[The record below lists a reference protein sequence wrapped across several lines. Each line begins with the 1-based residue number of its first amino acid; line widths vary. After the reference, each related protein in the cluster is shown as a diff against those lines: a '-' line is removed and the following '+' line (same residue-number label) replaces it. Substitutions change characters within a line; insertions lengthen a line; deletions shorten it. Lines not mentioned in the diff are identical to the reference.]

1 MSPNRLQ
8 ANLSFR
14 FRRLLSGDP
23 NGVPPWLAVVAEG
36 NEAGYFLPTDAPW
49 LVHGGF
55 GTLVGGIRALLVQ
68 ALHPGTL
75 RGVMDH
81 SRYAEDPLGRLSGTI
96 RWLTVTT
103 FASQKA
109 VATEAGRVNR
119 MHKRVVGSYEASDGT
134 SVAYRAA
141 DPDLLMWVHI
151 AFMES
156 FLVAHQMYCAD
167 PVPAGTAAS
176 GADNYIAQW
185 SVAVAPLGLA
195 TCPMSQAE
203 LDAAIAD
210 FLNRDILRCDDRTR
224 QVVAF
229 LRRPPL
235 PGATKI
241 AYRLLFAAAVTSLRP
256 EYRTLLGLRATPRW
270 IIVPV
275 TRVALRL
282 IKLAVGPH
290 SPIEQAARDR
300 LARAGVISA

>member
-23 NGVPPWLAVVAEG
+23 DGVPPWLTVVAAGDEP
-36 NEAGYFLPTDAPW
+36 GYFVPSDAPW

-103 FASQKA
+103 FGSKTA
-109 VATEAGRVNR
+109 VASEAGRVNR
-119 MHKRVVGSYEASDGT
+119 MHKRVVGIYEARDGAEV
-134 SVAYRAA
+134 SYRAA
-141 DPDLLMWVHI
+141 DPDLLLWVHI

-156 FLVAHQMYCAD
+156 FLVAHQTFCAEAI
-167 PVPAGTAAS
+167 PAGNASS

-195 TCPMSQAE
+195 KCPMSQSE
-203 LDAAIAD
+203 LDVAIAD
-210 FLNRDILRCDDRTR
+210 FIDRGVLRSDERTR
-224 QVVAF
+224 QVVEF

-241 AYRLLFAAAVTSLRP
+241 AYRLLFAAAVVSLRP
-256 EYRTLLGLRATPRW
+256 EYRRLLGLRAGPRW

-282 IKLAVGPH
+282 IKLAVGPE
-290 SPIEQAARDR
+290 SPVEQAARDR
-300 LARAGVISA
+300 LVRAGVI

>member
-1 MSPNRLQ
+1 VSPNRLQ

-23 NGVPPWLAVVAEG
+23 DGVPPWLAVVAEG
-36 NEAGYFLPTDAPW
+36 DEPGYFVASDAPW

-103 FASQKA
+103 FASKAA
-109 VATEAGRVNR
+109 VATEAERVNR
-119 MHKRVVGSYEASDGT
+119 MHKRVVGTYEGSDGT
-134 SVAYRAA
+134 EVSYRAA
-141 DPDLLMWVHI
+141 DPDLLLWVHI

-156 FLVAHQMYCAD
+156 FLVAHQTFCTE
-167 PVPAGTAAS
+167 PIPAGNAAS

-185 SVAVAPLGLA
+185 SVAVAPLGLVA
-195 TCPMSQAE
+195 CPMNQAE
-203 LDAAIAD
+203 LDVAIAD
-210 FLNRDILRCDDRTR
+210 FINRGILRSDDRTR

-256 EYRTLLGLRATPRW
+256 EYRKLLGLRAAPRW
-270 IIVPV
+270 LIVPA
-275 TRVALRL
+275 TRAALRL
-282 IKLAVGPH
+282 IKLAVGPE
-290 SPIEQAARDR
+290 SPVEQAARDR
-300 LARAGVISA
+300 LARAGII

>member
-1 MSPNRLQ
+1 MSPTRVQ

-36 NEAGYFLPTDAPW
+36 NDPGYFLPTDAPW
-49 LVHGGF
+49 VVHGGF

-81 SRYAEDPLGRLSGTI
+81 SRYAQDPLGRLSGTI

-103 FASQKA
+103 FASQRA
-109 VATEAGRVNR
+109 VAIEAQRVNR
-119 MHKRVVGSYEASDGT
+119 MHKRVVGTYAASDGT
-134 SVAYRAA
+134 DVPYRAA
-141 DPDLLMWVHI
+141 DEDLLLWVHI

-156 FLVAHQMYCAD
+156 FLVAHQMYCAE
-167 PVPAGTAAS
+167 PIPAGTAPT
-176 GADNYIAQW
+176 GADNYIGQW

-195 TCPMSQAE
+195 TCPMTQHAVDAE
-203 LDAAIAD
+203 IAG
-210 FLNRDILRCDDRTR
+210 FIERGVLRSDERTK

-235 PGATKI
+235 PGATQI

-256 EYRTLLGLRATPRW
+256 EYRRLLGLRAAPRW
-270 IIVPV
+270 IIVPA

-282 IKLAVGPH
+282 IKLAVGPE
-290 SPIEQAARDR
+290 SPVEQAARDR
-300 LARAGVISA
+300 LARAGIL

>member
-8 ANLSFR
+8 ENLSFR

-23 NGVPPWLAVVAEG
+23 DGVPPWLAVVAAGDEP
-36 NEAGYFLPTDAPW
+36 GYFVPSDAPW

-103 FASQKA
+103 FASKTA

-119 MHKRVVGSYEASDGT
+119 MHKRVVGTYEASDGAEV
-134 SVAYRAA
+134 SYRAA
-141 DPDLLMWVHI
+141 DPDLLLWVHI

-156 FLVAHQMYCAD
+156 FLVAHETFCAE
-167 PVPAGTAAS
+167 PIPAGDAAS

-195 TCPMSQAE
+195 TCPMNQAE
-203 LDAAIAD
+203 LDTAIAD
-210 FLNRDILRCDDRTR
+210 FIDRGILRSDERTR

-241 AYRLLFAAAVTSLRP
+241 AYRLLFAAAVVSLRP
-256 EYRTLLGLRATPRW
+256 EYRRLLGLRAGPRW

-282 IKLAVGPH
+282 IKLAVGPE
-290 SPIEQAARDR
+290 SPVEQAARDR
-300 LARAGVISA
+300 LKRAGIISL

>member
-23 NGVPPWLAVVAEG
+23 DGVPPWLAVVAAGDEP
-36 NEAGYFLPTDAPW
+36 GYFVPSDAPW

-103 FASQKA
+103 FASKTA

-119 MHKRVVGSYEASDGT
+119 MHKRVVGTYEASDGAEV
-134 SVAYRAA
+134 SYRAA
-141 DPDLLMWVHI
+141 DPDLLLWVHI

-156 FLVAHQMYCAD
+156 FLVAHETFCAE
-167 PVPAGTAAS
+167 PIPAGGAAS

-195 TCPMSQAE
+195 TCPMNQAE
-203 LDAAIAD
+203 LDTAIAD
-210 FLNRDILRCDDRTR
+210 FIDRGILRSDERTR

-235 PGATKI
+235 PGATKF
-241 AYRLLFAAAVTSLRP
+241 AYRLLFAAAAVSLRP
-256 EYRTLLGLRATPRW
+256 EYRRLLGLRAGPRW

-282 IKLAVGPH
+282 IKLAVGPE
-290 SPIEQAARDR
+290 SPVEQAARDR
-300 LARAGVISA
+300 LKRAGIISF

>member
-1 MSPNRLQ
+1 VQ

-23 NGVPPWLAVVAEG
+23 NGVPPWLAVVAAGDEQ
-36 NEAGYFLPTDAPW
+36 GYFVPSDAPW

-103 FASQKA
+103 FGSKTA

-119 MHKRVVGSYEASDGT
+119 MHARVAGTYEKSDGAE
-134 SVAYRAA
+134 VPYRAA
-141 DPDLLMWVHI
+141 DPDLLLWVHI

-156 FLVAHQMYCAD
+156 FLVAHETFCAE
-167 PVPAGTAAS
+167 PIPAGNADS

-195 TCPMSQAE
+195 TCPMNQTE
-203 LDAAIAD
+203 LDAAIVD
-210 FLNRDILRCDDRTR
+210 FIDRGILRSDERTR

-241 AYRLLFAAAVTSLRP
+241 AYRLLFAAAVVSLRP
-256 EYRTLLGLRATPRW
+256 GYRRLLGLRAGPRW

-282 IKLAVGPH
+282 IKLAVGPE
-290 SPIEQAARDR
+290 SPVEQAARDR
-300 LARAGVISA
+300 LTRAGMDSTEA

>member
-23 NGVPPWLAVVAEG
+23 EGVPPWLAVVAAGDEP
-36 NEAGYFLPTDAPW
+36 GYFVPSDAPW

-103 FASQKA
+103 FGSKTA

-119 MHKRVVGSYEASDGT
+119 MHKRVTGTYEASDGAE
-134 SVAYRAA
+134 VRYRAA
-141 DPDLLMWVHI
+141 DPDLLLWVHI

-156 FLVAHQMYCAD
+156 FLVAHQTFCAE
-167 PVPAGTAAS
+167 PIPAGSASS

-195 TCPMSQAE
+195 TCPMNQAE
-203 LDAAIAD
+203 LDVAIAD
-210 FLNRDILRCDDRTR
+210 FIDCGILRSDERTR
-224 QVVAF
+224 QVVEF

-241 AYRLLFAAAVTSLRP
+241 AYRLLFAAAVVSLRP
-256 EYRTLLGLRATPRW
+256 EYRRLLGLRAGPRW

-282 IKLAVGPH
+282 IKRAVGPE
-290 SPIEQAARDR
+290 SPVEQAARDR
-300 LARAGVISA
+300 LVRAGVI

>member
-23 NGVPPWLAVVAEG
+23 EGVPPWLAVVAAGDEP
-36 NEAGYFLPTDAPW
+36 GYFVPSDAPW

-103 FASQKA
+103 FGSKTA

-119 MHKRVVGSYEASDGT
+119 MHKRVTGTYEASDGAEV
-134 SVAYRAA
+134 SYRAA
-141 DPDLLMWVHI
+141 DPDLLLWVHI

-156 FLVAHQMYCAD
+156 FLVAHQTFCAE
-167 PVPAGTAAS
+167 PIPAGSASS

-185 SVAVAPLGLA
+185 SVAVAPLELA
-195 TCPMSQAE
+195 TCPMNQAE
-203 LDAAIAD
+203 LDVAIAD
-210 FLNRDILRCDDRTR
+210 FIDRGILRSDERTR
-224 QVVAF
+224 QVVEF

-241 AYRLLFAAAVTSLRP
+241 AYRLLFAAAVVSLRP
-256 EYRTLLGLRATPRW
+256 EYRRLLGLRAGPRW

-282 IKLAVGPH
+282 IKRAVGPE
-290 SPIEQAARDR
+290 SPVEQAARDR
-300 LARAGVISA
+300 LVRAGVI

>member
-1 MSPNRLQ
+1 VSPNRLQ

-103 FASQKA
+103 FASKAA

-119 MHKRVVGSYEASDGT
+119 MHKRVVGTYEGSGGT
-134 SVAYRAA
+134 EMSYRAA
-141 DPDLLMWVHI
+141 DPDLLLWVHI

-156 FLVAHQMYCAD
+156 FLVAHEMYCAE
-167 PVPAGTAAS
+167 PIPAGTAPS

-185 SVAVAPLGLA
+185 SVAVAPLGLS
-195 TCPMSQAE
+195 TCPMTQHE
-203 LDAAIAD
+203 LDTAIDD
-210 FLNRDILRCDDRTR
+210 FLARGILRCDDRTR

-241 AYRLLFAAAVTSLRP
+241 AYRLLFAAAVASLRP
-256 EYRTLLGLRATPRW
+256 EYRKLMGLRAAPRW
-270 IIVPV
+270 LIVPV
-275 TRVALRL
+275 TRAALRL
-282 IKLAVGPH
+282 IKLAVGPE
-290 SPIEQAARDR
+290 SPVEQAARDR
-300 LARAGVISA
+300 LARAGVL

>member
-1 MSPNRLQ
+1 
-8 ANLSFR
+8 
-14 FRRLLSGDP
+14 
-23 NGVPPWLAVVAEG
+23 
-36 NEAGYFLPTDAPW
+36 
-49 LVHGGF
+49 
-55 GTLVGGIRALLVQ
+55 
-68 ALHPGTL
+68 
-75 RGVMDH
+75 
-81 SRYAEDPLGRLSGTI
+81 
-96 RWLTVTT
+96 
-103 FASQKA
+103 
-109 VATEAGRVNR
+109 
-119 MHKRVVGSYEASDGT
+119 
-134 SVAYRAA
+134 
-141 DPDLLMWVHI
+141 
-151 AFMES
+151 
-156 FLVAHQMYCAD
+156 MYCAD

-195 TCPMSQAE
+195 KCPMSQVE
-203 LDAAIAD
+203 LDAAIDD

-256 EYRTLLGLRATPRW
+256 EYRKLLGLRAVPRW

-300 LARAGVISA
+300 LARAGVI

>member
-1 MSPNRLQ
+1 VQ

-36 NEAGYFLPTDAPW
+36 NDPGYFLPTDAPW
-49 LVHGGF
+49 VVHGGF

-81 SRYAEDPLGRLSGTI
+81 SRYAQDPLGRLSGTI

-103 FASQKA
+103 FASQQA
-109 VATEAGRVNR
+109 VATEAQRVNR
-119 MHKRVVGSYEASDGT
+119 MHKRVVGTYAASDGT
-134 SVAYRAA
+134 DVPYRAA
-141 DPDLLMWVHI
+141 DEDLLLWVHI

-156 FLVAHQMYCAD
+156 FLVAHQMYCAESI
-167 PVPAGTAAS
+167 PAGTAPT
-176 GADNYIAQW
+176 GADNYISQW

-195 TCPMSQAE
+195 ACPMTQDS
-203 LDAAIAD
+203 LDAEIAA
-210 FLNRDILRCDDRTR
+210 FIERGVLRSDERTK

-235 PGATKI
+235 PGATTI

-256 EYRTLLGLRATPRW
+256 EYRKLLGLRATPRW

-275 TRVALRL
+275 TRAALRL
-282 IKLAVGPH
+282 IKLAVGPE
-290 SPIEQAARDR
+290 SPVEQAARDR
-300 LARAGVISA
+300 LARAGVL